1 MITNEKV
8 ITINRPVEEVFAY
21 VVDLQNGPEW
31 QSGLLEVRQVT
42 QGSPGV
48 GSQYVAVRKVMGRK
62 LEGVVEIVAYEPNKK
77 AVIKSDSGTVP
88 FEESYLFEPTTEGT
102 RITTVTK
109 LHTSGFMGLAGPM
122 IAGTLKREM
131 DTAYGDL
138 KDLLE
143 TRVASASS

>member
-1 MITNEKV
+1 MVTNEIV

-21 VVDLQNGPEW
+21 VMDLQNGPEW
-31 QSGLLEVRQVT
+31 QAGLLEVRQVT

-48 GSQYVAVRKVMGRK
+48 GSQYVSVRKVMGRK
-62 LEGVVEIVAYEPNKK
+62 LEAVIDIVAYEPNRK
-77 AVIKSDSGTVP
+77 AVIKSVSGSVP

-102 RITTVTK
+102 RITTVTQ
-109 LHTSGFMGLAGPM
+109 LYTSGFMGLAAPM
-122 IAGTLKREM
+122 IAGTLRREM

-143 TRVASASS
+143 TRVASATA